1 MKKISLLFLLAV
13 SIFQAAAFRIESGK
27 DIVISHPVNEN
38 LYIIGGKVTIN
49 APIHGDLVI
58 AGGTII
64 INDSVTNDIILA
76 GGEITFNGWVG
87 GDIRCA
93 GGKLQIRKNVLGEIV
108 ITGGNIIVDKGIEIG
123 GLLASGG
130 NIAINGNVNGKI
142 LGVFGEFSLNGNIL
156 NDVDLRGGHLTINGG
171 IGGNT
176 VLAARTIVLGESAS
190 FKGNIR
196 YWNKQGT
203 LGLKNNSVKGKA
215 LFDPSLRIRT
225 GEWYYLGAVT
235 IFGFLWYIGMAL
247 LMIIVV
253 QYLFSATIKKSAETA
268 FGKTLQS
275 LGVGFSFFIL
285 IPIVVVILL
294 VTIIG
299 VPVAVLLLFGYVSL
313 ILLSTVITSVL
324 AANWINNR
332 NNFHWS
338 FIRLVLVSIIIF
350 VILKLI
356 TFTPFF
362 GWVVMALLVCISFG
376 AILLNINWKAKR
388 PQELVE

>member
-1 MKKISLLFLLAV
+1 MATSF
-13 SIFQAAAFRIESGK
+13 FHAAAFRIEYGK
-27 DIVISHPVNEN
+27 DIVISQPVNEN
-38 LYIIGGKVTIN
+38 LYIVGGKVTIN

-58 AGGTII
+58 AGGTIV
-64 INDSVTNDIILA
+64 INDTVTNDIILA
-76 GGEITFNGWVG
+76 GGEISFNGWVG

-93 GGKLQIRKNVLGEIV
+93 GGKMHIRKNVLGEIV
-108 ITGGNIIVDKGIEIG
+108 ITGGNIIVDRGIEIG

-130 NIAINGNVNGKI
+130 NITINGNVNGKI
-142 LGVFGEFSLNGNIL
+142 LGVFGEFSLNGNVL

-176 VLAARTIVLGESAS
+176 VLAARTIVLGDSAS

-203 LGLKNNSVKGKA
+203 LDLKNYSVKGKA

>member
-1 MKKISLLFLLAV
+1 MVV
-13 SIFQAAAFRIESGK
+13 SIFQAAAFRIEYGK
-27 DIVISHPVNEN
+27 DIVISQPVNEN
-38 LYIIGGKVTIN
+38 LYVLGGKVTVN

-58 AGGTII
+58 AGGTIV
-64 INDSVTNDIILA
+64 INDTVTNDIILA

-93 GGKLQIRKNVLGEIV
+93 GGKLYIRKNVQGEIV
-108 ITGGNIIVDKGIEIG
+108 ITGGNILVDKGIEIG
-123 GLLASGG
+123 GLIASGG
-130 NIAINGNVNGKI
+130 NITINGNVNGKI
-142 LGVFGEFSLNGNIL
+142 LGVFGEFSLNGNVL
-156 NDVDLRGGHLTINGG
+156 NDVDLRGGHLTINGA

-176 VLAARTIVLGESAS
+176 VLAARTILLGDAAA

-196 YWNKQGT
+196 YWNKNGI
-203 LGLKNNSVKGKA
+203 LDLKNSSVKGKA
-215 LFDPSLRIRT
+215 FFDPSLRIRT

-247 LMIIVV
+247 LMIVVV

-275 LGVGFSFFIL
+275 LGVGFSFLIL
-285 IPIVVVILL
+285 IPIVGVISL

-299 VPVAVLLLFGYVSL
+299 VPVAILLLFGYVSL

-324 AANWINNR
+324 ASNWINNR
-332 NNFHWS
+332 NNFHWN
-338 FIRLVLVSIIIF
+338 FTRLVLVSIIIF
-350 VILKLI
+350 VMLKLI

-388 PQELVE
+388 PQEFIE